1 MSRHIQKQLTRSLER
16 ILEEAHLSGELKLSG
31 RKLKDFPKVGKAGA
45 AKYNLQDTVI
55 ADLSK
60 NRFSELPEEVT
71 EFSFLEKLH
80 LYHNAIRIIPETVVM
95 LQSLNYLDLS
105 RNQLTSLPREICR
118 LPLQT
123 LLVAHNRLASLPD
136 ELGRMTVLAEL
147 DAGCNEI
154 TSLPPRMG
162 DLAQLRS
169 LDLRS
174 NLLVH
179 LPIELTYLRL
189 VKLDISGNRISVL
202 PNEMRKMKSLVDF
215 KLSDNPL
222 TSPPASYLAVQKRL
236 ISFCTLPEGN
246 KLCIRGRTHIFKYLE
261 RQAAK
266 HERARGGRTRRA
278 PLDARGHATLDT
290 RSHRRHNVDSGYSTS
305 DGVDKRWSQEIHSAV
320 SFTVALVAF
329 SLSLHLLH
337 TLYSYFF
344 AKLFGDAQNA
354 HNPRFYMPPVGHR
367 LQIHDGEVRSLWR
380 QECSPLS
387 ITLPHEVGV
396 NGSCSGTSTPSTI
409 SPGEHTSLED
419 ELGKA
424 MVLHDQ
430 LEKRRLERSTSE
442 NGADIRRPM
451 ISGLHHTSITPPG
464 HLESTHLTSQSQQI
478 SSAQQSVHPLQTA
491 TGTAAM
497 VNGDDKR
504 PFNHIQTYREYKEAL
519 KQQRANEGL
528 SVYRPR
534 EQVTPPGN
542 ETQNETD
549 MGNNKET
556 IALTG
561 KQIFNEDNALK
572 RPVQKVTPSRIN
584 YQSTPIINGSNNDYN
599 NKNGKYLEQPYK
611 KPSSPI
617 KTSSSILSTNTSPA
631 HAPRLVKTAVGYVE
645 GNNSPSKNGG
655 SPKSPRSVTWNSNVP
670 EKYSFTMRREFE
682 RAKEEADLIEQLR
695 NHIETRL
702 KMALPEDLAPAL
714 TDGVVLCHLAN
725 HVRPRSVASIHV
737 PSPAVPKLTM
747 ARCRRNVD
755 NFLEACRKIGVDE
768 EVLLDAD
775 AIMDVGYMD
784 AYGLEALARLVIALL
799 LVRDEEESSTEE
811 PAADSLRTIQDH
823 VLSAMLFATF
833 LSALVL
839 LYLFPLP
846 D

>member
-1 MSRHIQKQLTRSLER
+1 MAMVASNMSGHIQKQLTRSLER

-31 RKLKDFPKVGKAGA
+31 RKLKDFPKVGKTGCS
-45 AKYNLQDTVI
+45 KYNLQDTVF

-60 NRFSELPEEVT
+60 NRFAELPEEVT
-71 EFSFLEKLH
+71 EFPFLEKLH
-80 LYHNAIRIIPETVVM
+80 LYHNAIRIIPETVAM

-136 ELGRMTVLAEL
+136 ELGRMSALAEL

-162 DLAQLRS
+162 DLARLRS

-174 NLLVH
+174 NVLVH

-215 KLSDNPL
+215 RLSDNPL
-222 TSPPASYLAVQKRL
+222 TSPPAS
-236 ISFCTLPEGN
+236 
-246 KLCIRGRTHIFKYLE
+246 LCIRGRTHIFKYLE

-266 HERARGGRTRRA
+266 HERARGGRVRRT
-278 PLDARGHATLDT
+278 PLDVRGHATLDT
-290 RSHRRHNVDSGYSTS
+290 RAHRRHNVDSGYSTS

-320 SFTVALVAF
+320 
-329 SLSLHLLH
+329 
-337 TLYSYFF
+337 
-344 AKLFGDAQNA
+344 
-354 HNPRFYMPPVGHR
+354 
-367 LQIHDGEVRSLWR
+367 HDGEIRGLWR

-387 ITLPHEVGV
+387 ITLPHEAGV

-424 MVLHDQ
+424 IILHDQ

-442 NGADIRRPM
+442 NGADVRRPM
-451 ISGLHHTSITPPG
+451 TSGLYHASITPPG
-464 HLESTHLTSQSQQI
+464 PLETSHLNQTQPASTNT
-478 SSAQQSVHPLQTA
+478 QSVQPLQNAVANSTPLA
-491 TGTAAM
+491 
-497 VNGDDKR
+497 NGEEKR
-504 PFNHIQTYREYKEAL
+504 PLNHIQTYREYKEAL
-519 KQQRANEGL
+519 RQQRVNEGP

-542 ETQNETD
+542 ESQDPDSTS
-549 MGNNKET
+549 NKEAV
-556 IALTG
+556 ALTG
-561 KQIFNEDNALK
+561 KQIFNEENATK

-584 YQSTPIINGSNNDYN
+584 YQNTPIINGSNNEYN

-611 KPSSPI
+611 KPNSPI
-617 KTSSSILSTNTSPA
+617 KTSSSILSSSSSPG
-631 HAPRLVKTAVGYVE
+631 HTPRLVKTAVGYVE
-645 GNNSPSKNGG
+645 GNKSPSRNGG

-695 NHIETRL
+695 SHIETRL

-768 EVLLDAD
+768 NLVCCASDVLEGGRGVVRVA
-775 AIMDVGYMD
+775 VTVS
-784 AYGLEALARLVIALL
+784 ELL
-799 LVRDEEESSTEE
+799 RFHQTRSPLQTSTSTVQNHV
-811 PAADSLRTIQDH
+811 PA
-823 VLSAMLFATF
+823 
-833 LSALVL
+833 
-839 LYLFPLP
+839 
-846 D
+846 

>member
-1 MSRHIQKQLTRSLER
+1 MAMVASNMSGHIQKQLTRSLER

-31 RKLKDFPKVGKAGA
+31 RKLKDFPKVGKAGT

-71 EFSFLEKLH
+71 EFPFLEKLH

-136 ELGRMTVLAEL
+136 ELGRMTALAEL

-162 DLAQLRS
+162 DLARLRS

-215 KLSDNPL
+215 RLSDNPL
-222 TSPPASYLAVQKRL
+222 TSPPAS
-236 ISFCTLPEGN
+236 
-246 KLCIRGRTHIFKYLE
+246 LCIRGRTHIFKYLE

-320 SFTVALVAF
+320 
-329 SLSLHLLH
+329 
-337 TLYSYFF
+337 
-344 AKLFGDAQNA
+344 
-354 HNPRFYMPPVGHR
+354 
-367 LQIHDGEVRSLWR
+367 HDGEVRGLWR

-424 MVLHDQ
+424 MILHDQ

-464 HLESTHLTSQSQQI
+464 
-478 SSAQQSVHPLQTA
+478 
-491 TGTAAM
+491 
-497 VNGDDKR
+497 
-504 PFNHIQTYREYKEAL
+504 EYKEAL

-542 ETQNETD
+542 EAQNETD

-584 YQSTPIINGSNNDYN
+584 YQNTPIINGSNGEYN

-645 GNNSPSKNGG
+645 GNKSPSRNGG

-784 AYGLEALARLVIALL
+784 AYGLEALARLVTALL
-799 LVRDEEESSTEE
+799 LVRDEGESGTEE
-811 PAADSLRTIQDH
+811 PAADSLRTIQDR

-839 LYLFPLP
+839 LYLFPIP

>member
-1 MSRHIQKQLTRSLER
+1 MAMVASNMSGHIQKQLTRSLER

-31 RKLKDFPKVGKAGA
+31 RKLKDFPKVGKTGSS
-45 AKYNLQDTVI
+45 KYNLQDTVI

-60 NRFSELPEEVT
+60 NRFAELPEEVT
-71 EFSFLEKLH
+71 EFLFLEKLH

-136 ELGRMTVLAEL
+136 ELGRMSALAEL

-154 TSLPPRMG
+154 TNLPPRMG
-162 DLAQLRS
+162 DLARLRS

-174 NLLVH
+174 NMIVH

-215 KLSDNPL
+215 RLSDNPL
-222 TSPPASYLAVQKRL
+222 TSPPAS
-236 ISFCTLPEGN
+236 
-246 KLCIRGRTHIFKYLE
+246 LCIRGRTHIFKYLE

-266 HERARGGRTRRA
+266 HERARGGRARRT
-278 PLDARGHATLDT
+278 PLDVRGHATLDT
-290 RSHRRHNVDSGYSTS
+290 RTHRRHNVDSGYSTS

-320 SFTVALVAF
+320 
-329 SLSLHLLH
+329 
-337 TLYSYFF
+337 
-344 AKLFGDAQNA
+344 
-354 HNPRFYMPPVGHR
+354 
-367 LQIHDGEVRSLWR
+367 HDGEIRGLWR

-387 ITLPHEVGV
+387 ITLPHETGV

-424 MVLHDQ
+424 MILHDQ
-430 LEKRRLERSTSE
+430 LEKRKLERSTSE
-442 NGADIRRPM
+442 NGADVRRPM
-451 ISGLHHTSITPPG
+451 TSGLYHASITPPG
-464 HLESTHLTSQSQQI
+464 PLESAHLNQAVPVSTNT
-478 SSAQQSVHPLQTA
+478 QSVQPLQTSISNA
-491 TGTAAM
+491 TTSLM
-497 VNGDDKR
+497 NGDEKR
-504 PFNHIQTYREYKEAL
+504 PLNHIQTYREYKEAL
-519 KQQRANEGL
+519 RQQRANEGP

-534 EQVTPPGN
+534 EQVTPPDN
-542 ETQNETD
+542 ESQSNETD
-549 MGNNKET
+549 LASNKD
-556 IALTG
+556 ALGMVG
-561 KQIFNEDNALK
+561 KQIFNEENATK

-584 YQSTPIINGSNNDYN
+584 YQNTPIINGSNNEYN

-611 KPSSPI
+611 KPNSPI
-617 KTSSSILSTNTSPA
+617 KTSSSILSSNTSPG
-631 HAPRLVKTAVGYVE
+631 HTPRLVKTAVGYVE
-645 GNNSPSKNGG
+645 GNKSPSRNGG

-768 EVLLDAD
+768 NLVCCASDVLEGGRGVVRVA
-775 AIMDVGYMD
+775 VTVS
-784 AYGLEALARLVIALL
+784 ELL
-799 LVRDEEESSTEE
+799 RFHQSRSPLQTTSSSNV
-811 PAADSLRTIQDH
+811 PNH
-823 VLSAMLFATF
+823 VSA
-833 LSALVL
+833 
-839 LYLFPLP
+839 
-846 D
+846 

>member
-1 MSRHIQKQLTRSLER
+1 MAMVATNMSGHIQKQLTRSLER

-31 RKLKDFPKVGKAGA
+31 RKLKDFPKVGKTGSS
-45 AKYNLQDTVI
+45 KYNLQDTVI

-60 NRFSELPEEVT
+60 NRFTELPEEVT
-71 EFSFLEKLH
+71 EFLFLEKLH
-80 LYHNAIRIIPETVVM
+80 LYHNAIRIIPETVAM

-136 ELGRMTVLAEL
+136 ELGRMSALAEL

-154 TSLPPRMG
+154 TNLPPRMG
-162 DLAQLRS
+162 DLARLRS

-174 NLLVH
+174 NMIVH

-215 KLSDNPL
+215 RLSDNPL
-222 TSPPASYLAVQKRL
+222 TSPPAS
-236 ISFCTLPEGN
+236 
-246 KLCIRGRTHIFKYLE
+246 LCIRGRTHIFKYLE

-266 HERARGGRTRRA
+266 HERARGGRTRRT
-278 PLDARGHATLDT
+278 PLDVRGHATLDT
-290 RSHRRHNVDSGYSTS
+290 RTHRRHNVDSGYSTS

-320 SFTVALVAF
+320 
-329 SLSLHLLH
+329 
-337 TLYSYFF
+337 
-344 AKLFGDAQNA
+344 
-354 HNPRFYMPPVGHR
+354 
-367 LQIHDGEVRSLWR
+367 HDGEVRGLWR

-387 ITLPHEVGV
+387 ITLPHETGV

-424 MVLHDQ
+424 MILHDQ
-430 LEKRRLERSTSE
+430 LEKRKLERSTSE
-442 NGADIRRPM
+442 NGADVRRPM
-451 ISGLHHTSITPPG
+451 TSGLYHASITPPG
-464 HLESTHLTSQSQQI
+464 PLESAHLSQTTTPVSTNT
-478 SSAQQSVHPLQTA
+478 QSVQPLQTSTANA
-491 TGTAAM
+491 TSLM
-497 VNGDDKR
+497 NGDEKR
-504 PFNHIQTYREYKEAL
+504 PLNHIQTYREYKEAL
-519 KQQRANEGL
+519 RQQRANEGP

-542 ETQNETD
+542 ESQNNETD
-549 MGNNKET
+549 TASNKD
-556 IALTG
+556 ALGMTG
-561 KQIFNEDNALK
+561 KQIFNEENATK

-584 YQSTPIINGSNNDYN
+584 YQNTPIINGSNNEYS

-611 KPSSPI
+611 KPNSPI
-617 KTSSSILSTNTSPA
+617 KTSSSILSSNTSPG
-631 HAPRLVKTAVGYVE
+631 HTPRLVKTAVGYVE
-645 GNNSPSKNGG
+645 GNNSPSRNGG

-725 HVRPRSVASIHV
+725 HVKPRSVASIHV

-768 EVLLDAD
+768 NLVCCASDVLEGGRGVVRVA
-775 AIMDVGYMD
+775 VTVS
-784 AYGLEALARLVIALL
+784 ELL
-799 LVRDEEESSTEE
+799 RFHQSRSPLQTTSSSNV
-811 PAADSLRTIQDH
+811 PNH
-823 VLSAMLFATF
+823 VSA
-833 LSALVL
+833 
-839 LYLFPLP
+839 
-846 D
+846 

>member
-1 MSRHIQKQLTRSLER
+1 MAMVASNMSGHIQKQLTRSLER

-31 RKLKDFPKVGKAGA
+31 RKLKDFPKVGKTGSS
-45 AKYNLQDTVI
+45 KYNLQDTVI

-60 NRFSELPEEVT
+60 NRFAELPEEVT
-71 EFSFLEKLH
+71 EFLFLEKLH

-136 ELGRMTVLAEL
+136 ELGRMSALAEL

-154 TSLPPRMG
+154 TNLPPRMG
-162 DLAQLRS
+162 DLARLRS

-174 NLLVH
+174 NMIVH

-215 KLSDNPL
+215 RLSDNPL
-222 TSPPASYLAVQKRL
+222 TSPPAS
-236 ISFCTLPEGN
+236 
-246 KLCIRGRTHIFKYLE
+246 LCIRGRTHIFKYLE

-266 HERARGGRTRRA
+266 HERARGGRARRT
-278 PLDARGHATLDT
+278 PLDVRGHATLDT
-290 RSHRRHNVDSGYSTS
+290 RTHRRHNVDSGYSTS

-320 SFTVALVAF
+320 
-329 SLSLHLLH
+329 
-337 TLYSYFF
+337 
-344 AKLFGDAQNA
+344 
-354 HNPRFYMPPVGHR
+354 
-367 LQIHDGEVRSLWR
+367 HDGEIRGLWR

-387 ITLPHEVGV
+387 ITLPHETGV

-424 MVLHDQ
+424 MILHDQ
-430 LEKRRLERSTSE
+430 LEKRKLERSTSE
-442 NGADIRRPM
+442 NGADVRRPM
-451 ISGLHHTSITPPG
+451 TSGFYHASITPPG
-464 HLESTHLTSQSQQI
+464 PLESAHLNQTLPVSTNT
-478 SSAQQSVHPLQTA
+478 QSVQPLQTSTSNA
-491 TGTAAM
+491 TSLM
-497 VNGDDKR
+497 NGDEKR
-504 PFNHIQTYREYKEAL
+504 PLNHIQTYREYKEAL
-519 KQQRANEGL
+519 RQQRANEGP

-542 ETQNETD
+542 ESQNTNAETAD
-549 MGNNKET
+549 SASNKDAV
-556 IALTG
+556 ALTG
-561 KQIFNEDNALK
+561 KQIFNEENATK

-584 YQSTPIINGSNNDYN
+584 YQNTPIINGSNNEYN

-611 KPSSPI
+611 KPNSPI
-617 KTSSSILSTNTSPA
+617 KTSSSILSSNTSPG
-631 HAPRLVKTAVGYVE
+631 HTPRLVKTAVGYVE
-645 GNNSPSKNGG
+645 GNKSPNRNGG

-768 EVLLDAD
+768 NLVCCASDVLEGGRGVVRVA
-775 AIMDVGYMD
+775 VTVS
-784 AYGLEALARLVIALL
+784 ELL
-799 LVRDEEESSTEE
+799 RFHQSRSPLQTTSSSNV
-811 PAADSLRTIQDH
+811 PNH
-823 VLSAMLFATF
+823 VSA
-833 LSALVL
+833 
-839 LYLFPLP
+839 
-846 D
+846 

>member
-1 MSRHIQKQLTRSLER
+1 MNATPCSPCSRHRNRLPSRCAISSGTDIRGSGRRGTRVLLCRVPVTRADRSARRARVLHQEGRFRLSGRASSGPLHWLRTASRVLVSEKCNMAMVASNMSGHIQKQLTRSLER

-31 RKLKDFPKVGKAGA
+31 RKLKDFPKVGKAGVV
-45 AKYNLQDTVI
+45 KYNLQDTVI

-222 TSPPASYLAVQKRL
+222 TSPPAS
-236 ISFCTLPEGN
+236 
-246 KLCIRGRTHIFKYLE
+246 LCIRGRTHIFKYLE

-266 HERARGGRTRRA
+266 HERARGGRTRRT

-320 SFTVALVAF
+320 
-329 SLSLHLLH
+329 
-337 TLYSYFF
+337 
-344 AKLFGDAQNA
+344 
-354 HNPRFYMPPVGHR
+354 
-367 LQIHDGEVRSLWR
+367 HDGEVRSLWR

-645 GNNSPSKNGG
+645 GNNSPSRNGG

-768 EVLLDAD
+768 NLVCCASDVLEGGRGVVRVA
-775 AIMDVGYMD
+775 VTVS
-784 AYGLEALARLVIALL
+784 ELL
-799 LVRDEEESSTEE
+799 RFHQTRSPLQTSLSMPNHV
-811 PAADSLRTIQDH
+811 PA
-823 VLSAMLFATF
+823 
-833 LSALVL
+833 
-839 LYLFPLP
+839 
-846 D
+846 